1 MSIKLRLS
9 GSLIT
14 PRIYA
19 GLDHRPTGVW
29 HQKVPHHTFHL
40 FVISGWPPGSWKSFF
55 VSLCVSWHGHFWR
68 VQVSYWAGCPSV
80 WVCLG
85 LPRGYRGYACLAG
98 PVQKQC
104 CVFLR
109 GIISGGAWCQRVLLL
124 VMLTS
129 IVWLR
134 QYLPDFH
141 WKFTLLSLS
150 NNVNIL
156 WEDALRLPTMLL
168 LLKLSHLL
176 LTSINDPCLNQ
187 LLWWLADGDYLIPSF
202 LQHLL
207 VEFLL

>member
-1 MSIKLRLS
+1 MSIKPRLS

-55 VSLCVSWHGHFWR
+55 VSLCVSWHEHFWR

-104 CVFLR
+104 CFSQGYHLWGCMMSACLITGDVNFN
-109 GIISGGAWCQRVLLL
+109 CL
-124 VMLTS
+124 VKAVSARFPLKIYS
-129 IVWLR
+129 
-134 QYLPDFH
+134 
-141 WKFTLLSLS
+141 SLS
-150 NNVNIL
+150 
-156 WEDALRLPTMLL
+156 
-168 LLKLSHLL
+168 
-176 LTSINDPCLNQ
+176 
-187 LLWWLADGDYLIPSF
+187 F
-202 LQHLL
+202 
-207 VEFLL
+207 